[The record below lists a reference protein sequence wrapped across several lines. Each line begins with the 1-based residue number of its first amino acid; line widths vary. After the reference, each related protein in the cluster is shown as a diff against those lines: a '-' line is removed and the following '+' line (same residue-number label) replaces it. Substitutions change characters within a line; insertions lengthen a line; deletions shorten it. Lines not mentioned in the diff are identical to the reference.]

1 MPISTDTTR
10 MSIEFIYEYQ
20 TPDGNVLQYQMKFQH
35 TSYGPTITVAQ
46 APYEP
51 IELPAD
57 MFTEVSQF
65 LAQQGAVRQ
74 LPIIGKTVTPG
85 ATTGT
90 SNLPL
95 PSIGRKMAMG
105 PATPGSNARANQIA
119 ATNLVQEPGAA
130 ETASKFDISEEEADR
145 LQKERLRAKAKAASA
160 KKPFHP
166 NHKEKGS

>member
-85 ATTGT
+85 AT
-90 SNLPL
+90 
-95 PSIGRKMAMG
+95 
-105 PATPGSNARANQIA
+105 PGSNARANQIA